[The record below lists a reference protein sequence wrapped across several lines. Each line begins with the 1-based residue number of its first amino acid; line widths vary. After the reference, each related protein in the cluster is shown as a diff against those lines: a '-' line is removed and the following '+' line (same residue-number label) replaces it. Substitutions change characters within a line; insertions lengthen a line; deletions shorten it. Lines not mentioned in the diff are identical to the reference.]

1 MSNPD
6 MDVHVVAATLLLVLS
21 LPQHAEAQVKR
32 DEAVRIAEEYRNLRW
47 TASEANAFHGKDA
60 DGTWVDTPDAGFS
73 RPGTRPGW
81 WRAGAENI
89 GMPYKWGGFSSP
101 KEFRAG
107 LKKGLYAGDVY
118 SAEKRRLGDAAVSRH
133 TVGIDCSGLISRCW
147 NLKRP
152 HSTQEL
158 PALCVP
164 LPSFEALQPGDIVNS
179 PNNHVLLFK
188 AFTDDTK
195 RRILAY
201 EAGSPPTWKVL
212 LNSVPLSL
220 LEKDG
225 YQPLRYRKIRD

>member
-1 MSNPD
+1 MRLPALS
-6 MDVHVVAATLLLVLS
+6 ATLFLALCM
-21 LPQHAEAQVKR
+21 PQLANAQVKR
-32 DEAVRIAEEYRNLRW
+32 GEAIRIAEEYRNLRW
-47 TASEANAFHGKDA
+47 TASEENAFHGKDS
-60 DGTWVDTPDAGFS
+60 DGIWVDTPDEGFS

-81 WRAGAENI
+81 WRAGGENL

-107 LKKGLYAGDVY
+107 LKKGLYAGDIY

-147 NLKRP
+147 KLKRP
-152 HSTQEL
+152 YSTREL
-158 PALCVP
+158 PALCAP
-164 LPSFEALQPGDIVNS
+164 LPSFADLKPGDIVNA

-212 LNSVPLSL
+212 LNSIPLSL

-225 YQPLRYRKIRD
+225 YQPLRYRKIRE

>member
-1 MSNPD
+1 MNP
-6 MDVHVVAATLLLVLS
+6 MRLTAFIATLFVFVLD
-21 LPQHAEAQVKR
+21 QAGAQVKR
-32 DEAVRIAEEYRNLRW
+32 DEAIRIAEEYRNLRW
-47 TASEANAFHGKDA
+47 TASEANVFHGKDA
-60 DGTWVDTPDAGFS
+60 NGIWVDTPDASFS

-81 WRAGAENI
+81 WRAGGENI

-107 LKKGLYAGDVY
+107 LKKGLYAGDIY

-147 NLKRP
+147 KLRRAY
-152 HSTQEL
+152 STHEL
-158 PALCVP
+158 PALCEP
-164 LPSFEALQPGDIVNS
+164 LGSFAELQPGDIVNA

-188 AFTDDTK
+188 SFTDGSK

-225 YQPLRYRKIRD
+225 YRPLRYRKIRD